1 MFQEKVELE
10 FKYTELKSRY
20 DKIHSEH
27 KDELAGL
34 EQGYISSR
42 REMGHT
48 EQEYQARLGELTAK
62 LQSLG
67 NITLFLI
74 NLTTGYSN
82 KHGN

>member
-1 MFQEKVELE
+1 ME

-20 DKIHSEH
+20 DNIHREH
-27 KDELAGL
+27 KVELTGL

-48 EQEYQARLGELTAK
+48 EQEYQVRLGELTAK

-67 NITLFLI
+67 NITLCLI
-74 NLTTGYSN
+74 DSTAGCPN